1 MSLHEDLLNL
11 DRKLSELSALIDRTD
26 RYINEDEAFSR
37 DGKVVIR
44 SFKRRYRQLIAERRA
59 IVREMMGSGMFPKE
73 QA

>member
-1 MSLHEDLLNL
+1 MSPREDLERIDQL
-11 DRKLSELSALIDRTD
+11 LSKLSALIDRTD
-26 RYINEDEAFSR
+26 RYIEEDEAFSR